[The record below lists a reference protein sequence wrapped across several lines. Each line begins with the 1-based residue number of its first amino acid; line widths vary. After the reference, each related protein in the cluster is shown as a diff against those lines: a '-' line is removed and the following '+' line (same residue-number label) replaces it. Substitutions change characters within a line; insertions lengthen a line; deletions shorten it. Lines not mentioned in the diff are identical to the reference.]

1 MLYNHLSFHCPRNN
15 AVFEISYNKM
25 HLEKAVFSWIKLELQ
40 LKALKSS

>member
-15 AVFEISYNKM
+15 AIVEISYNKM
-25 HLEKAVFSWIKLELQ
+25 HSGEAVFSWIKLRLQ